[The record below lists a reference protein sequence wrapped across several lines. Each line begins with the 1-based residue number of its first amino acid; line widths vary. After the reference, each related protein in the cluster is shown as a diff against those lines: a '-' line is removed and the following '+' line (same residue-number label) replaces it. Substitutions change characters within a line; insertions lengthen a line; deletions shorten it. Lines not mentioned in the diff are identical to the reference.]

1 MAQYGITHSCG
12 HTATHQIYGTNSH
25 GERERKAAWLK
36 NQDCSECWK
45 ATQAAEIATANA
57 ALPTLTGSEKQV
69 SWAHK
74 IRAEFVAGVESL
86 IATVP
91 ASQQA
96 TAREQ
101 AEPLTAK
108 VLTRID
114 AKWWIDHR
122 SESPRQMLAAAS
134 RNA

>member
-1 MAQYGITHSCG
+1 
-12 HTATHQIYGTNSH
+12 
-25 GERERKAAWLK
+25 
-36 NQDCSECWK
+36 
-45 ATQAAEIATANA
+45 
-57 ALPTLTGSEKQV
+57 V

-91 ASQQA
+91 PSQQA

-134 RNA
+134 RNV